1 MRITEILSLVYY
13 YVEII
18 FKKTEINSNQDRLWK
33 LCSMVKYRGIDCSEL

>member
-18 FKKTEINSNQDRLWK
+18 LKKTKINLNQDKLWK
-33 LCSMVKYRGIDCSEL
+33 LCSVVKKGRLNEHY